1 MEKHSDLASTL
12 RVRLELFGHEKG
24 AFTGAAKERVGKFE
38 LAHRGTIFLDEI
50 GELPLEL
57 QAKLLRVLQEKEI
70 ERLGSNHPLP
80 LDFRV
85 IAATNRDLYAEVKA
99 GNFRVDLYYRLNIF
113 PIHLP
118 PLRDRE
124 HDIPLLAQHFAGQ
137 FAHKTG
143 LPFQGFSARTIDR
156 LLEYRWP
163 GNVRELQN
171 LIERAVITQRS
182 PIVDLQPQQSTPP
195 LSTRNPAN
203 GKINI
208 AALVG
213 EMEAVDMAYI
223 REQQES
229 MERLYILK
237 VLEKTRWRVRG
248 SSGAAEILNMKPNAL
263 EYHMKKLGIERKGKS
278 HFADGA

>member
-1 MEKHSDLASTL
+1 MTFPCLA
-12 RVRLELFGHEKG
+12 R
-24 AFTGAAKERVGKFE
+24 
-38 LAHRGTIFLDEI
+38 
-50 GELPLEL
+50 
-57 QAKLLRVLQEKEI
+57 
-70 ERLGSNHPLP
+70 
-80 LDFRV
+80 
-85 IAATNRDLYAEVKA
+85 
-99 GNFRVDLYYRLNIF
+99 
-113 PIHLP
+113 
-118 PLRDRE
+118 
-124 HDIPLLAQHFAGQ
+124 HFAGQ